1 MRAAGNAATRTAA
14 THMHRYGGSADI
26 WKTQGSR
33 KTKSCFNKTCCIL
46 GLKVRDDEATE
57 RLSSLNLGMIGTF

>member
-33 KTKSCFNKTCCIL
+33 KTKSCFNKTCQTYQAIRNL
-46 GLKVRDDEATE
+46 LVLRATT
-57 RLSSLNLGMIGTF
+57 M